1 MQDLSGQVV
10 LITGASSGIGA
21 AAAREFARAGAQV
34 ALAARRAERLEAL
47 AHELGPAALPVPAD
61 LTQRADRERL
71 VAETLAHFGRIDVLV
86 NNAGLGRLGW
96 LETLTAEEIEA
107 QVNVNLL
114 ALMDLTRLVLPPMLA
129 RRSGH
134 IVNIASLAGHIGAP
148 TYAVYCATKF
158 GVRGFSEA
166 LRREVAPFGVRVSW
180 ISPGGVAGTEF
191 GERAGLRRRTRLTTP
206 RRLQPTAED
215 VARAVVRMVRQP
227 RREVILPWLLRLTV
241 WINALLPGLTDRV
254 VAEAFT
260 KRERGCTHRLS
271 RSGRRGR
278 GSQ

>member
-1 MQDLSGQVV
+1 MQQLSGKVV

-21 AAAREFARAGAQV
+21 ATAREFARAGAQV

-61 LTQRADRERL
+61 LTRRADRERL
-71 VAETLAHFGRIDVLV
+71 VAETLARFGRIDVLV

-96 LETLTAEEIEA
+96 LETLAAEEIEA

-114 ALMDLTRLVLPPMLA
+114 ALMDLTRLALPPMLA

-166 LRREVAPFGVRVSW
+166 LRREVAPFGVHVSL

-191 GERAGLRRRTRLTTP
+191 GERAGLRGRTWLTTP
-206 RRLQPTAED
+206 RWLQPAAED
-215 VARAVVRMVRQP
+215 VARTVVEVVCRP
-227 RREVILPWLLRLTV
+227 RREIILPWPLRMAAWLNRV
-241 WINALLPGLTDRV
+241 FPALTDWV
-254 VAEAFT
+254 VVEAFT
-260 KRERGCTHRLS
+260 KRERDRLS
-271 RSGRRGR
+271 G
-278 GSQ
+278 

>member
-1 MQDLSGQVV
+1 MHKHSGQVV

-21 AAAREFARAGAQV
+21 AAAREFACTGARL
-34 ALAARRAERLEAL
+34 ALTARRVERLEAL

-61 LTQRADRERL
+61 LTRRNERERL
-71 VAETLAHFGRIDVLV
+71 VAETLAYFGQIDVLI

-96 LETLTAEEIEA
+96 LETLTVEEIEA

-114 ALMDLTRLVLPPMLA
+114 ALMDLTRLVLPTMLA

-134 IVNIASLAGHIGAP
+134 IVNIASLAGHIGSP

-166 LRREVAPFGVRVSW
+166 LQREVTPFGVRVSL
-180 ISPGGVAGTEF
+180 ISPGGIAGTEF
-191 GERAGLRRRTRLTTP
+191 GERAGLQRRTRLTTP
-206 RRLQPTAED
+206 RGLQPTAED
-215 VARAVVRMVRQP
+215 VARAVAGVVRQP
-227 RREVILPWLLRLTV
+227 RREVILPWLLRVAV
-241 WINALLPGLTDRV
+241 WINRVFPTLTDWV

-260 KRERGCTHRLS
+260 KRERGRI
-271 RSGRRGR
+271 GG
-278 GSQ
+278 